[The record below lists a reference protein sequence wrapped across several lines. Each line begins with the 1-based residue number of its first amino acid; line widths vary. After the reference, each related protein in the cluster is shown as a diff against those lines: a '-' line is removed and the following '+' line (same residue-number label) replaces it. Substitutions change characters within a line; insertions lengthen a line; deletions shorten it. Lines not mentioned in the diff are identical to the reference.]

1 MDMTKW
7 YLSKTIWVNAVAI
20 AAGFAAKQFGLEID
34 ASTQVAILGVINLAL
49 RIITKTPISWS

>member
-1 MDMTKW
+1 MSNTKW
-7 YLSKTIWVNAVAI
+7 FASKTLWANVVAI

-49 RIITKTPISWS
+49 RAITKTPISWS